1 MFLIRAKYNTG
12 NIYYVDT
19 CYYEHKPIN
28 TFSFNEDDAMNFYDY
43 DRALS
48 MLEDIN
54 DNKFEI
60 IKTCPSCNKEL
71 IGYPAL
77 SRRDNKT
84 EICSECGMKEAIV
97 NFLNIQKV

>member
-1 MFLIRAKYNTG
+1 MFLIRAKYSTG

-28 TFSFNEDDAMNFYDY
+28 TFSFDENDAMNFYDY
-43 DRALS
+43 DRAFS

-54 DNKFEI
+54 DSKFEI
-60 IKTCPSCNKEL
+60 VKNYPSCKKEI

-84 EICSECGMKEAIV
+84 EICSEYGMK
-97 NFLNIQKV
+97 